1 MSIHDHGLAYAY
13 NYQSVQLSE
22 ERATM
27 VRRSL
32 IGLMV
37 VIIVGIAGFALLQS
51 DDDESSRNIEAGEL
65 LDSVTF
71 DEAGQWE
78 EGEYVAYRP
87 NTDEVIS
94 RTTLTIQN
102 GHYEMTYETADPS
115 FTLGLGGERVKPAAN
130 VIIDVNTEQLS
141 GADDNLYGVVCR
153 LTVNEA
159 GRPTGGYAVL
169 ISGDG
174 HYGIAQLRSTNLEF
188 ILDWHQSDVIK
199 QGQAQNTIRA
209 VCVDDYVGI
218 YVDGQFLGEVND
230 VSNQSEGQ
238 VALIVGTNR
247 DQKTHIAFD
256 DLAVRS
262 ASWST
267 SR

>member
-1 MSIHDHGLAYAY
+1 
-13 NYQSVQLSE
+13 
-22 ERATM
+22 M

-32 IGLMV
+32 IGLV
-37 VIIVGIAGFALLQS
+37 IVIIVGIAGFALLQS
-51 DDDESSRNIEAGEL
+51 DSNQASKKAEAGEML
-65 LDSVTF
+65 YSVTF

-87 NTDEVIS
+87 NTEEVIS
-94 RTTLTIQN
+94 RTTLAIQD
-102 GHYEMTYETADPS
+102 GRYEMTYETADPS
-115 FTLGLGGERVKPAAN
+115 FTLGLGGEQAAA
-130 VIIDVNTEQLS
+130 DVMIEVTTEQL
-141 GADDNLYGVVCR
+141 GGTDDNLYGVVCR

-199 QGQAQNTIRA
+199 QGQAQNAIRA